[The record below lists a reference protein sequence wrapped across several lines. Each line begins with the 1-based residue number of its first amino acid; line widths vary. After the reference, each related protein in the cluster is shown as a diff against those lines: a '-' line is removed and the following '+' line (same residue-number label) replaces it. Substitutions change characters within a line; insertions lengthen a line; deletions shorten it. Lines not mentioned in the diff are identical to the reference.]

1 MPGMSHGFLQF
12 QTVLPEGRQAVKVL
26 TGYIQESFHD
36 ADLLF
41 DHDSSNGTFNDST
54 TTIDGSTSRK
64 VTSLVLGSL
73 MNEIEEKGVL
83 MRRRDSLAS
92 KLGFSDSAF

>member
-1 MPGMSHGFLQF
+1 MSHGFLQF
-12 QTVLPEGRQAVKVL
+12 QTVLPEGKQAVKVL